1 MVKFSII
8 YERLREEFKIE
19 KSIIIATEA
28 AYKRSLLTIIDTH
41 LTTLI
46 AGIIL
51 FYLGSGPISGFA
63 LTLIIGLISSFFTA
77 FTVSRIMI
85 GKYVM
90 TNKNKI
96 IKI

>member
-1 MVKFSII
+1 VII
-8 YERLREEFKIE
+8 YERLREEFRIE
-19 KSIIIATEA
+19 KSMIIAADT

-51 FYLGSGPISGFA
+51 FYLGSGPVRGFA

-77 FTVSRIMI
+77 FTVSRLMV
-85 GKYVM
+85 GKYILA
-90 TNKNKI
+90 NKNSELKI
-96 IKI
+96 